1 MSRAFVK
8 DDDDRPEEPLPAPE
22 RGPYYV
28 FAADVLGLDAEFAQ
42 RASVVTVKA
51 GVVGFGARVTV
62 RDEGG
67 ASNAYVLVNDEDA
80 DPLRARIG
88 MTSPLAQALLGKR
101 VGGNAVWE
109 RPVGNAQLTIEKIEQ
124 IDG

>member
-1 MSRAFVK
+1 MHVQTDPTDTVTHCRHRLI
-8 DDDDRPEEPLPAPE
+8 DLEPAP
-22 RGPYYV
+22 
-28 FAADVLGLDAEFAQ
+28 
-42 RASVVTVKA
+42 
-51 GVVGFGARVTV
+51 
-62 RDEGG
+62 G
-67 ASNAYVLVNDEDA
+67 ASPQREDHPTLRAGCRPLFNVTAA